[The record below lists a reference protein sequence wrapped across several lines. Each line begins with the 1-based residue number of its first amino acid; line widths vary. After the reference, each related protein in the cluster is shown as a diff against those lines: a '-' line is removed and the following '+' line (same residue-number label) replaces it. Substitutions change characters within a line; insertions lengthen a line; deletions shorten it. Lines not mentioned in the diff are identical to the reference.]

1 MKSQLKIIIVLIAVV
16 FLAAC
21 NKKVKEPDTAVANT
35 ATDSS
40 QSANPVDQGSAI
52 VSEGAFIARD
62 LDTNACLM
70 KRFIYFD
77 YDQDLLQPEYQA
89 VVACHAKYLRDRP
102 AAQMS
107 LEGHADERGTRE
119 YNLGLGERRSNAV
132 ASAFSASAADASRI
146 NAMSYGEE
154 RPLCLDTD
162 DSCWSK
168 NRRVEIVYS
177 VK

>member
-1 MKSQLKIIIVLIAVV
+1 MKSQLKIVIVLIAVL

-21 NKKVKEPDTAVANT
+21 NKKVKETDASASNSAVDTT
-35 ATDSS
+35 QAT
-40 QSANPVDQGSAI
+40 NPVDQGSAI
-52 VSEGAFIARD
+52 VSEGAFTASD
-62 LDTNACLM
+62 LESNTCLM
-70 KRFIYFD
+70 KRVIYFD
-77 YDQDLLQPEYQA
+77 YDQDLLQAEYQA

-102 AAQMS
+102 GARLA

-132 ASAFSASAADASRI
+132 ASAFSGSGADANRI
-146 NAMSYGEE
+146 NAVSYGEE
-154 RPLCLDTD
+154 RPLCLDAD

>member
-1 MKSQLKIIIVLIAVV
+1 MKSQLKIVIVLVAALV
-16 FLAAC
+16 LAAC
-21 NKKVKEPDTAVANT
+21 NKKVKEADVANPD
-35 ATDSS
+35 AGADMS
-40 QSANPVDQGSAI
+40 QNANSADQGSAI
-52 VSEGAFIARD
+52 ASEGAFSARD
-62 LDTNACLM
+62 LDTNACL
-70 KRFIYFD
+70 KQRVIYFD
-77 YDQDLLQPEYQA
+77 YDQDLLRPEYQA
-89 VVACHAKYLRDRP
+89 VVACHTKYLRDRP

-132 ASAFSASAADASRI
+132 ASAFSGSGADSARI
-146 NAMSYGEE
+146 NAVSYGEE